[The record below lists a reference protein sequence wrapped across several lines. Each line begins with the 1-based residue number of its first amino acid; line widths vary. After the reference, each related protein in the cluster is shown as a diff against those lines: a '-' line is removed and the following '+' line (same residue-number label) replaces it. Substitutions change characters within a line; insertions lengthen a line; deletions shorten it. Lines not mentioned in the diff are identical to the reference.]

1 MASTYTQ
8 NTGIE
13 KPGTGDQSGTWGVT
27 TNTNFDI
34 IDRAVHGQV
43 SVSISGSTDLTT
55 SDGALSNG
63 IAPVVIL
70 TGSPGATFELR
81 VTPTDQKKHYTIKNE
96 TDGAC
101 RVIYKGV
108 TYSTS
113 NGVEIAANSTQ
124 AVTGDGGGGSGVFK
138 SLTPSTDLIND
149 LTPQLG
155 GDLDVVTHDIVSTSN
170 RNIDLVPHGTGDVT
184 LQADTVQVG
193 DSNADATITSNG
205 TGNLVLSTNG
215 GTNSGTITIN
225 DGVNNNI
232 EITPNGTGVVKLN
245 NHVDLG
251 ANGFDTVSLL
261 GVLDTN
267 IIPYPSNTLLCGQA
281 NAKWANVHTSA
292 LTLGNW
298 TIEVDGSDNLLFKYS
313 GNTKIRMTAAG
324 ALDVED
330 DVTAYSGI

>member
-43 SVSISGSTDLTT
+43 SISISGSTNLTT
-55 SDGALSNG
+55 SDGSLSNG
-63 IAPVVIL
+63 IAPVIIL

-101 RVIYKGV
+101 RVIYQGV

-113 NGVEIAANSTQ
+113 NGVEIASNSTQ
-124 AVTGDGGGGSGVFK
+124 AVTGDGGGASGVFK

-170 RNIDLVPHGTGDVT
+170 RDIDIVPNGTGAVR
-184 LQADTVQVG
+184 LQSHVVQVG
-193 DSNADATITSNG
+193 DNNVDAMITSNG
-205 TGNLVLSTNG
+205 VANLVLNTNA

-225 DGVNNNI
+225 DGVNNDI
-232 EITPNGTGVVKLN
+232 AITPNGTGSVVLDGLKYPQA
-245 NHVDLG
+245 DG
-251 ANGFDTVSLL
+251 SANQVLTTNGS
-261 GVLDTN
+261 GVLSFAST
-267 IIPYPSNTLLCGQA
+267 SNTPTFS
-281 NAKWANVHTSA
+281 NI
-292 LTLGNW
+292 TLGNW
-298 TIEVDGSDNLLFKYS
+298 TIEVDGSNNLLFKYS
-313 GNTKIRMTAAG
+313 GDTKIRMTAAG

-330 DVTAYSGI
+330 DITAYSGI

>member
-34 IDRAVHGQV
+34 IDRAAHGQV
-43 SVSISGSTDLTT
+43 SISISGSTDLTT

-63 IAPVVIL
+63 IAPVIVL

-124 AVTGDGGGGSGVFK
+124 AVTGDGGGASGVFK
-138 SLTPSTDLIND
+138 SLTPSTDLVND
-149 LTPQLG
+149 LSPQLG
-155 GDLDVVTHDIVSTSN
+155 GSLDVNGENIVSASN
-170 RNIDLVPHGTGDVT
+170 GNINLIPHGTGDIN
-184 LQADTVQVG
+184 LQADTVKVG
-193 DSNADATITSNG
+193 DTNVDAVITSDG
-205 TGNLVLSTNG
+205 TGNLILSTNS

-225 DGVNNNI
+225 DGVSNNI
-232 EITPNGTGVVKLN
+232 DITPNGTGAVKLN
-245 NHVDLG
+245 NDVDLG
-251 ANGFDTVSLL
+251 ASGFDTVSFIGGVDTHLKPYSNNSLSL
-261 GVLDTN
+261 GSS
-267 IIPYPSNTLLCGQA
+267 IS
-281 NAKWANVHTSA
+281 KWSNVHTSVVN
-292 LTLGNW
+292 LGNW
-298 TIEVDGSDNLLFKYS
+298 TIEVDGSNNLLFKYS
-313 GNTKIRMTAAG
+313 GDTKIRMTAAG

>member
-8 NTGIE
+8 NSGIE

-43 SVSISGSTDLTT
+43 SIGISGSTNLTT
-55 SDGALSNG
+55 SDGSLSNG
-63 IAPVVIL
+63 IAPVIIL

-101 RVIYKGV
+101 RVIYLGV

-113 NGVEIAANSTQ
+113 NGVEISPNSTQ
-124 AVTGDGGGGSGVFK
+124 AVTGDGGGSSGVFK

-155 GDLDVVTHDIVSTSN
+155 GDLDVNGKNIVSVSN
-170 RNIDLVPHGTGDVT
+170 GDIDIVPHGTGAFNVT
-184 LQADTVQVG
+184 GEARISGYLNVDNVNING
-193 DSNADATITSNG
+193 NAVSVTNTNANLTLAGNG
-205 TGNLVLSTNG
+205 TGKVLISNLSYPSADGTAAQVLTTNGSGVLSFSNASAS
-215 GTNSGTITIN
+215 NA
-225 DGVNNNI
+225 
-232 EITPNGTGVVKLN
+232 P
-245 NHVDLG
+245 
-251 ANGFDTVSLL
+251 LL
-261 GVLDTN
+261 G
-267 IIPYPSNTLLCGQA
+267 S
-281 NAKWANVHTSA
+281 S

-298 TIEVDGSDNLLFKYS
+298 TIEVDGSNNLLFKYS
-313 GNTKIRMTAAG
+313 GDTKIRMTAAG
-324 ALDVED
+324 AFDVED
-330 DVTAYSGI
+330 DITAYSGI

>member
-43 SVSISGSTDLTT
+43 SISISGSTNLTT
-55 SDGALSNG
+55 SDGSLSNG
-63 IAPVVIL
+63 IAPVIIL

-101 RVIYKGV
+101 RVIYQGV

-113 NGVEIAANSTQ
+113 NGVEIASNSTQ
-124 AVTGDGGGGSGVFK
+124 AVTGDGGGASGVFK
-138 SLTPSTDLIND
+138 SLTPSTDLVND
-149 LTPQLG
+149 LSPQLG
-155 GDLDVVTHDIVSTSN
+155 GSLDVNGENIVSASN
-170 RNIDLVPHGTGDVT
+170 GNINLVPHGTGDIN
-184 LQADTVQVG
+184 LQADTVKVG
-193 DSNADATITSNG
+193 DTNVDAVITSDG
-205 TGNLVLSTNG
+205 TGNLILSTNS

-232 EITPNGTGVVKLN
+232 DITPNGTGSV
-245 NHVDLG
+245 
-251 ANGFDTVSLL
+251 
-261 GVLDTN
+261 VLDGLKYPQADGSANQVLKTDGSGN
-267 IIPYPSNTLLCGQA
+267 IGFA
-281 NAKWANVHTSA
+281 NAGSSLGSS

-298 TIEVDGSDNLLFKYS
+298 TIEVDGSNNLLFKYS
-313 GNTKIRMTAAG
+313 GDTKIQMTAAG
-324 ALDVED
+324 TLNVED
-330 DVTAYSGI
+330 DVVAFSGI

>member
-8 NTGIE
+8 NAGIE

-43 SVSISGSTDLTT
+43 TISSIVGNTTLAT

-63 IAPVVIL
+63 IAPVIIL

-101 RVIYKGV
+101 RVIYQGV

-170 RNIDLVPHGTGDVT
+170 RNIDIVPNGTGDIT

-193 DSNADATITSNG
+193 DSNADATVTSNG
-205 TGNLVLSTNG
+205 TGNLILSTNS

-232 EITPNGTGVVKLN
+232 DITPNGTGSVILDGLKYPQA
-245 NHVDLG
+245 DG
-251 ANGFDTVSLL
+251 SANQ
-261 GVLDTN
+261 VLKTDGSGN
-267 IIPYPSNTLLCGQA
+267 LAFA
-281 NAKWANVHTSA
+281 NASSSLGSS
-292 LTLGNW
+292 LTLGGW
-298 TIEVDGSDNLLFKYS
+298 TIMVDGSNNLDFVYGGQHVVSIGTNGAIKS
-313 GNTKIRMTAAG
+313 NNDITAF
-324 ALDVED
+324 
-330 DVTAYSGI
+330 TTP

>member
-34 IDRAVHGQV
+34 IDRASHGQV
-43 SVSISGSTDLTT
+43 SISISGSTDLTT

-63 IAPVVIL
+63 IAPVIIL

-124 AVTGDGGGGSGVFK
+124 AVTGDGGGASGVFK

-170 RNIDLVPHGTGDVT
+170 RNIDIVPNGTGDVT

-205 TGNLVLSTNG
+205 TGNLILSTNG

-232 EITPNGTGVVKLN
+232 DITPNGTGSV
-245 NHVDLG
+245 
-251 ANGFDTVSLL
+251 
-261 GVLDTN
+261 VLDGLK
-267 IIPYPSNTLLCGQA
+267 YPQADGSANQVLKTDGSGNLTFA
-281 NAKWANVHTSA
+281 NAGASLGTA
-292 LTLGNW
+292 LALGNW
-298 TIEVDGSDNLLFKYS
+298 TIEVDGSNNLLFKYS
-313 GNTKIRMTAAG
+313 GDTKIMMTAAG
-324 ALDVED
+324 TLNVED
-330 DVTAYSGI
+330 DVVAFSGI

>member
-8 NTGIE
+8 NAGIE

-43 SVSISGSTDLTT
+43 TISSIAGNTVLTT

-63 IAPVVIL
+63 IAPVIIL

-101 RVIYKGV
+101 RVIYQGV

-113 NGVEIAANSTQ
+113 NGVEIAPNSTQ

-205 TGNLVLSTNG
+205 TANLILSTNG
-215 GTNSGTITIN
+215 GTNSGTITIE
-225 DGVNNNI
+225 DGVNNDI
-232 EITPNGTGVVKLN
+232 SVTPNGTGSVILDGLKYPQADGSSNQVLKTDGSGNLAFA
-245 NHVDLG
+245 DASSSLG
-251 ANGFDTVSLL
+251 S
-261 GVLDTN
+261 
-267 IIPYPSNTLLCGQA
+267 S
-281 NAKWANVHTSA
+281 
-292 LTLGNW
+292 LTLGGW
-298 TIEVDGSDNLLFKYS
+298 TISVDSNNDLNFTYGGTIRVSIATNGAVTS
-313 GNTKIRMTAAG
+313 GNDITAFG
-324 ALDVED
+324 
-330 DVTAYSGI
+330 SP

>member
-8 NTGIE
+8 NAGIE

-43 SVSISGSTDLTT
+43 TISSIAGNTVLTT

-63 IAPVVIL
+63 IAPVIIL

-101 RVIYKGV
+101 RVIYQGV

-205 TGNLVLSTNG
+205 TANLILSTNG
-215 GTNSGTITIN
+215 GTNSGTITIE
-225 DGVNNNI
+225 DGVNNDI
-232 EITPNGTGVVKLN
+232 SVTPNGTGSVILDGLKYPQADGSANQVLKTDGSGNLAFA
-245 NHVDLG
+245 DASSSLG
-251 ANGFDTVSLL
+251 ST
-261 GVLDTN
+261 
-267 IIPYPSNTLLCGQA
+267 
-281 NAKWANVHTSA
+281 
-292 LTLGNW
+292 LTLGGW
-298 TIEVDGSDNLLFKYS
+298 TISVDSNNDLNFTYGGTIRVSIATNGAVTS
-313 GNTKIRMTAAG
+313 GNDITAFG
-324 ALDVED
+324 
-330 DVTAYSGI
+330 SP

>member
-8 NTGIE
+8 NAGIE

-43 SVSISGSTDLTT
+43 TISSIAGNTVLTT

-63 IAPVVIL
+63 IAPVIIL

-101 RVIYKGV
+101 RVIYQGV

-113 NGVEIAANSTQ
+113 NGVEIAPNSTQ

-205 TGNLVLSTNG
+205 TANLILSTNG
-215 GTNSGTITIN
+215 GTNSGTITIE
-225 DGVNNNI
+225 DGVNNDI
-232 EITPNGTGVVKLN
+232 SVTPNGTGSVILDGLKYPQADGSSNQVLKTDGSGNLAFA
-245 NHVDLG
+245 DASSSLG
-251 ANGFDTVSLL
+251 S
-261 GVLDTN
+261 
-267 IIPYPSNTLLCGQA
+267 S
-281 NAKWANVHTSA
+281 
-292 LTLGNW
+292 LTLGGW
-298 TIEVDGSDNLLFKYS
+298 TISVDSNNDLNFAYGGTIRVSIATNGAMTS
-313 GNTKIRMTAAG
+313 GNDITAFG
-324 ALDVED
+324 
-330 DVTAYSGI
+330 SP

>member
-8 NTGIE
+8 NSGIE

-43 SVSISGSTDLTT
+43 SIAISGSTNLTT
-55 SDGALSNG
+55 NDGSLSNG
-63 IAPVVIL
+63 IAPVIIL

-101 RVIYKGV
+101 RVIYLGV
-108 TYSTS
+108 TYSAS
-113 NGVEIAANSTQ
+113 NGVEIAPNSTQ
-124 AVTGDGGGGSGVFK
+124 SVTGDGGGSSGVFK

-155 GDLDVVTHDIVSTSN
+155 GSLDVNGESIVSASN
-170 RNIDLVPHGTGDVT
+170 GNIVIAPHGTGHVDINSDLDVT
-184 LQADTVQVG
+184 GAIDVTGDLDVDNVNINGNAVTVTNT
-193 DSNADATITSNG
+193 NANLTLAGNG
-205 TGNLVLSTNG
+205 TGKVLISNLSYPSADGTANQVLKTDG
-215 GTNSGTITIN
+215 SGT
-225 DGVNNNI
+225 
-232 EITPNGTGVVKLN
+232 L
-245 NHVDLG
+245 
-251 ANGFDTVSLL
+251 AF
-261 GVLDTN
+261 
-267 IIPYPSNTLLCGQA
+267 A
-281 NAKWANVHTSA
+281 NAGSSLGSS

-298 TIEVDGSDNLLFKYS
+298 TIEVDGSNNLLFKYS
-313 GNTKIRMTAAG
+313 GDTKIRMTSAG

>member
-8 NTGIE
+8 NAGIE

-43 SVSISGSTDLTT
+43 SIAISGSTDLTT
-55 SDGALSNG
+55 SDGSLSNG

-96 TDGAC
+96 TDAAC

-124 AVTGDGGGGSGVFK
+124 AVTGDGGGGSGIFK
-138 SLTPSTDLIND
+138 SLTPTTDLVND

-205 TGNLVLSTNG
+205 TGNLILSTNG
-215 GTNSGTITIN
+215 GTNSGTITIE
-225 DGVNNNI
+225 DGVNNDI
-232 EITPNGTGVVKLN
+232 SVTPNGTGNVILDGLKYPQA
-245 NHVDLG
+245 DG
-251 ANGFDTVSLL
+251 SANQ
-261 GVLDTN
+261 VLKTDGSGN
-267 IIPYPSNTLLCGQA
+267 LAFA
-281 NAKWANVHTSA
+281 NAGSSLGSS

-298 TIEVDGSDNLLFKYS
+298 TIEVDGSNNLLFKYS
-313 GNTKIRMTAAG
+313 GDTKIRMTSAG